1 MRPFALASRVSKIR
15 RLAVASPALVC
26 FALLAS
32 CETTEVANAPPSVV
46 EECRREVA
54 LITEREPELSRADR
68 LPAGEA
74 GPSDEVL
81 DDARVAREEAG
92 QEGLAAWPEEALL
105 YRCLASR
112 GVQLTDEQARTLAEW
127 EARPEPE

>member
-1 MRPFALASRVSKIR
+1 MRRPAAAGPAFA
-15 RLAVASPALVC
+15 C

-32 CETTEVANAPPSVV
+32 CETTEIDNAPPSMV

-54 LITEREPELSRADR
+54 LITEREPELARADR

-74 GPSDEVL
+74 GPTDEVME
-81 DDARVAREEAG
+81 DARAAREEAE

-112 GVQLTDEQARTLAEW
+112 GVQLTDEQAHVLAEW
-127 EARPEPE
+127 EASPESE